1 MGRYIARRLA
11 LLVPLLIG
19 VSIVTFLLIHLLPGD
34 ALELLIGVDQQ
45 MTVEK
50 RAELRHAYGFDAP
63 LPVQYLKW
71 VNHVAHG
78 DLGKSLRSGR
88 SITTE
93 LRLRMPVTF
102 ELTLLAAIFGSI
114 PAMLFGIIAAVRRN
128 SWMDYLATLTTL
140 VGVSMPNFW
149 LATLLVLIF
158 SLKLHW
164 LPPIQYVPFT
174 QDAGSNLKHMI
185 LPAVALG
192 APLATV
198 IMRQTRSAVLEML
211 GQDHVRVARAKGL
224 REVIVLNRHVLRN
237 ALIPIITVLGIQIAR
252 LLGGVFIIE
261 QIFALPGIGRLTLDA
276 IQNRDYAIVQGTVLV
291 IAVVSVLISL
301 IVDTLYAIIDPRIRV
316 S

>member
-19 VSIVTFLLIHLLPGD
+19 VSIVTFLLIHLLPGN
-34 ALELLIGVDQQ
+34 ALELLIGVDQR
-45 MTVEK
+45 MTVEQK
-50 RAELRHAYGFDAP
+50 AQLLHEYGLDAS

-71 VNHVAHG
+71 AEHVVHG
-78 DLGKSLRSGR
+78 DLGTSLRSGR

-114 PAMLFGIIAAVRRN
+114 PAMLFGIVAAVRRN

-174 QDAGSNLKHMI
+174 QDAGSNIKHMV
-185 LPAVALG
+185 LPAIALG

-224 REVIVLNRHVLRN
+224 REAIVLNRHVLRN

-301 IVDTLYAIIDPRIRV
+301 VVDVLYAIIDPRIRV

>member
-19 VSIVTFLLIHLLPGD
+19 VSIVTFLLIHLLPGN
-34 ALELLIGVDQQ
+34 ALELLIGVDQR
-45 MTVEK
+45 MTVEQK
-50 RAELRHAYGFDAP
+50 AQLLHEYGLDAS

-71 VNHVAHG
+71 AEHVAHG
-78 DLGKSLRSGR
+78 DLGTSLRSGR

-114 PAMLFGIIAAVRRN
+114 PAMLFGIVAAVRRN

-174 QDAGSNLKHMI
+174 QDAGSNIKHMV
-185 LPAVALG
+185 LPAIALG

-224 REVIVLNRHVLRN
+224 REAIVLNRHVLRN

-301 IVDTLYAIIDPRIRV
+301 VVDVLYAIIDPRIRV

>member
-1 MGRYIARRLA
+1 MGAYIARRLA
-11 LLVPLLIG
+11 LLVPVLIG
-19 VSIVTFLLIHLLPGD
+19 VSIVTFLLVHLLPGN
-34 ALELLIGVDQQ
+34 AVEILIGLDQR
-45 MTVEK
+45 MTVEQ
-50 RAELRHAYGFDAP
+50 RTQLLHEYGLDAP
-63 LPVQYLKW
+63 LPVQYVKW
-71 VNHVAHG
+71 AGHILHG
-78 DLGKSLRSGR
+78 DLGHSIRSGR
-88 SITTE
+88 PITTE

-114 PAMLFGIIAAVRRN
+114 PAMLFGIIAAVKRN

-158 SLKLHW
+158 SLKLRW

-174 QDAGSNLKHMI
+174 EDVGSNLKHLI
-185 LPAVALG
+185 LPSIALG

-198 IMRQTRSAVLEML
+198 MMRQTRSAVLEML

-224 REVIVLNRHVLRN
+224 RETVVLNRHVVRN
-237 ALIPIITVLGIQIAR
+237 ALIPIITILGVQIAR

-291 IAVVSVLISL
+291 IAVVSALISL
-301 IVDTLYAIIDPRIRV
+301 VVDMLYAVIDPRIRV

>member
-1 MGRYIARRLA
+1 
-11 LLVPLLIG
+11 
-19 VSIVTFLLIHLLPGD
+19 
-34 ALELLIGVDQQ
+34 
-45 MTVEK
+45 
-50 RAELRHAYGFDAP
+50 
-63 LPVQYLKW
+63 VQYLKW
-71 VNHVAHG
+71 AGHILHG
-78 DLGKSLRSGR
+78 DLGHSIRSGR
-88 SITTE
+88 PITTE

-114 PAMLFGIIAAVRRN
+114 PAMLFGIVAAVRRN
-128 SWMDYLATLTTL
+128 SWLDYVATLTTL

-185 LPAVALG
+185 LPSIALG

-224 REVIVLNRHVLRN
+224 RETVVLNRHVVRN

-291 IAVVSVLISL
+291 IAIVSALISL
-301 IVDTLYAIIDPRIRV
+301 VVDMLYAVIDPRIRV

>member
-19 VSIVTFLLIHLLPGD
+19 VSVVTFLLIHLLPGN
-34 ALELLIGVDQQ
+34 ALELLIGVDQR
-45 MTVEK
+45 MTVEQK
-50 RAELRHAYGFDAP
+50 AQLLHEYGLDAP

-71 VNHVAHG
+71 AEHVVHG

-88 SITTE
+88 AITDE
-93 LRLRMPVTF
+93 LRLRVPVTF
-102 ELTLLAAIFGSI
+102 ELTLLASLFGSI
-114 PAMLFGIIAAVRRN
+114 PAMLFGIVAAVRRN
-128 SWMDYLATLTTL
+128 SWVDYLATLTTL

-174 QDAGSNLKHMI
+174 EDAGSNLKHMI
-185 LPAVALG
+185 LPAIALG

-198 IMRQTRSAVLEML
+198 IMRQTRSAVLEVL
-211 GQDHVRVARAKGL
+211 GQDHVRVARSKGL
-224 REVIVLNRHVLRN
+224 REAIVLNRHVLRN

-301 IVDTLYAIIDPRIRV
+301 VVDILYAIIDPRIRV